1 MLHFIQVLI
10 TCCCSG
16 FISMQVTADYILLL
30 DIHFLECHFLRNESL
45 QVEKTTV

>member
-1 MLHFIQVLI
+1 MLHFIQVL
-10 TCCCSG
+10 TRCCSG

-30 DIHFLECHFLRNESL
+30 DIDFFECHFVRKESL